1 MLIYGIYY
9 QQFGLNVMYKYT
21 LWLLKISL
29 NSFLE
34 MNISKFYN
42 YQNHILVHLHH
53 QDLEIK
59 SNIYD

>member
-9 QQFGLNVMYKYT
+9 QQFGLNVMYKYI

-29 NSFLE
+29 NSSLE

-42 YQNHILVHLHH
+42 YQNHILEHLHH